1 MKIKG
6 VLTMVLTIAMCL
18 IFTACGS
25 AFVSD
30 ATQHSDYCGD
40 DGDFFMSEGNDSEDV
55 LTEEFITDN
64 TSVDI
69 TEEVMEEDAVND
81 LLAEEFW
88 LDDFS
93 DENASQMNP
102 QTEMVSLRYF
112 MPEATFNEVVDLQIP
127 AGFWVVD
134 EQKALSPKYAIVEN
148 TVFLSDGTYDIVIKY
163 NDNISVSD
171 GLSTVVELSM
181 RMMLALDEINQDMRY
196 VNAQS
201 FVNEKG
207 KAVGIFGVT
216 YKDLNA
222 TYFVA
227 VIQNHALL
235 VNVNSSESDL
245 DHVYSIAWNIASSL
259 DAKS

>member
-6 VLTMVLTIAMCL
+6 ALTMVLTIAMSL
-18 IFTACGS
+18 IFTACGNV
-25 AFVSD
+25 FMSD
-30 ATQHSDYCGD
+30 ATQHIDYCGE
-40 DGDFFMSEGNDSEDV
+40 DGDFFMSEENDSGDV
-55 LTEEFITDN
+55 LTEEFITDD
-64 TSVDI
+64 TPVDI
-69 TEEVMEEDAVND
+69 TEEVTEEDTVND

-93 DENASQMNP
+93 DEEDSQTDT
-102 QTEMVSLRYF
+102 QREMVSLRDF

-127 AGFWVVD
+127 IGFWVVD
-134 EQKALSPKYAIVEN
+134 GQEVLSQKYTIVEN
-148 TVFLSDGTYDIVIKY
+148 TVFLFDGTYDIVIKY
-163 NDNISVSD
+163 DENISVSD
-171 GLSTVVELSM
+171 DLSTVDELST
-181 RMMLALDEINQDMRY
+181 RMMLALDEINQDMCY
-196 VNAQS
+196 INARS

-259 DAKS
+259 GG